1 MSKDN
6 IITYEFSND
15 ASSNTFV
22 VDKEEDTTILA
33 KHPLAEGVLVRLD
46 KNKVNTV
53 PANVKDSIERALDFV
68 KTNLSFLDFNA
79 KADLEALSIYF
90 VVTRQLSPKQKSRLA
105 TMCGKIAVFKLN
117 NDIKSAMSLIKENEG
132 VLDDFNTMWYKKF
145 RDLFT
150 GKASITSKKQRSAL
164 FNMAGFVMA
173 ELATPMGFRN
183 ES

>member
-1 MSKDN
+1 MQKDK

-15 ASSNTFV
+15 ASSNTFI
-22 VDKEEDTTILA
+22 VDTEEGESVLA
-33 KHPLAEGVLVRLD
+33 KHPLADGVLVRLN

-68 KTNLSFLDFNA
+68 KSNINFLDYNA

-105 TMCGKIAVFKLN
+105 SMCGKIAVFKLN
-117 NDIKSAMSLIKENEG
+117 NDIRSAMSLIRENEG
-132 VLDDFNTMWYKKF
+132 VLDDFNSMWYKKF

-173 ELATPMGFRN
+173 ELATPVGFRN
-183 ES
+183 QS